1 MAKSIGICCV
11 MRRNNYVILYTL
23 RLKVTRSID
32 IGTIRGAKLSLESTK
47 DRQIR
52 FFFAVLVAVPAL

>member
-32 IGTIRGAKLSLESTK
+32 IGTIRGAKLSLE
-47 DRQIR
+47 
-52 FFFAVLVAVPAL
+52 